1 MLASSTHAASF
12 THIVPYTD
20 ERAPYFDRFN
30 RAWIEQYFSVE
41 PFDDQVLTNPKKMI
55 IDNGG
60 EVWFAEHAGAIVGAS
75 ALIVLEPGLFEF
87 TKLGLDP
94 NARGKGVARALLRH
108 CIARALTHGH
118 EKLRI
123 FTNTK
128 LAPAN
133 TLYRS
138 EGFIEV
144 AMSEEQKKR
153 YRRADIMY
161 DLPLR

>member
-1 MLASSTHAASF
+1 MLAANAHAESTI
-12 THIVPYTD
+12 TIVPYSD
-20 ERAPYFDRFN
+20 ARAPYFDRFN

-41 PFDDQVLTNPKKMI
+41 PFDDRVLTNPKKMI
-55 IDNGG
+55 IDTGG
-60 EVWFAEHAGAIVGAS
+60 EVWFAEHDGNIVGAA
-75 ALIVLEPGLFEF
+75 ALMVLEPGLFEF

-94 NARGKGVARALLRH
+94 AARGKGIARALLRH
-108 CIARALTHGH
+108 CIARARDHGH
-118 EKLRI
+118 PTLRI
-123 FTNTK
+123 FTSTK
-128 LAPAN
+128 LTPAN

-161 DLPLR
+161 DLPL